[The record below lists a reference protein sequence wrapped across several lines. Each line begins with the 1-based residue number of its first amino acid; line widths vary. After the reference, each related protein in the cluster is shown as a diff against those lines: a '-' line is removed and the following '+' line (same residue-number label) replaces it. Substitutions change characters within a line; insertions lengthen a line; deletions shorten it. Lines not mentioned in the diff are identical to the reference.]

1 MSRPAFFGPA
11 LFLLLESCL
20 YLLYVKVGK
29 FHHREFIL
37 SLYHWR
43 GDEPILDIGCGR
55 GLLRS
60 GSLRGGH
67 ATGIDIWSTED
78 LSGNAEAATLQ
89 NLEWEGVATRCT
101 VVSQSATEMSF
112 PDTSFD
118 VVVSYLCLH
127 NIEDKSAR
135 MAALGQIARVLRPG
149 GVAMLSDYKNT
160 GRVCL

>member
-1 MSRPAFFGPA
+1 MVGWQLVRD
-11 LFLLLESCL
+11 LLLAGTAKR
-20 YLLYVKVGK
+20 LLT
-29 FHHREFIL
+29 
-37 SLYHWR
+37 
-43 GDEPILDIGCGR
+43 
-55 GLLRS
+55 
-60 GSLRGGH
+60 GGH

-89 NLEWEGVATRCT
+89 NLELEGVATRCT

-118 VVVSYLCLH
+118 VIVSNLCLH

-135 MAALGQIARVLRPG
+135 MAALGQIAPVLRPG

-160 GRVCL
+160 GEYASELRRLGLEVEKRRKGMLTTFPPLTVVVAQKPL